1 MPNIKEGSTGQVMRQ
16 MDYEQ
21 KLHSISFA
29 PIHKSIQSLIPHL
42 EQRQECGKRLYEYR
56 SKLSESEIANYEEL
70 IKRCESQ
77 ITILLNFISNEQ
89 RK

>member
-1 MPNIKEGSTGQVMRQ
+1 MPNTKEGSTGQVMRQ

-29 PIHKSIQSLIPHL
+29 PIHKDIQHILPYL
-42 EQRQECGKRLYEYR
+42 EQRQECGKRLYQYR
-56 SKLSESEIANYEEL
+56 DKLTEAEISNYEEL